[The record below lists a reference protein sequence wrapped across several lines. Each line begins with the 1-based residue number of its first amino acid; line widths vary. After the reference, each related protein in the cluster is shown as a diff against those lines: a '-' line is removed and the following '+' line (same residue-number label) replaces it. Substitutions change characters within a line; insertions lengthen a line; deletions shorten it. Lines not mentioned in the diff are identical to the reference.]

1 MTAVSQKPWVAW
13 KIGRPLPWMD
23 STLFLWF
30 SISCSRFRI
39 QRMSDGWMKEPWLC
53 LGCQRMGEGG
63 TPSFMLH
70 REDNSCGHHRCH
82 AQGVMSPKWKEE
94 LRTKWWKQNKTITNP
109 CPQSPV
115 WPGPALLISL
125 TWHCQHPPRTLSPT
139 HWCSFPFSVPSSFP
153 PQGLST
159 ALPGTHHHF
168 FLWLTPSQ
176 PSNFS
181 LNEAS
186 VDEVFRAPPLWPSLG
201 QTHPHTHLVYFHVN
215 LYFFYTV
222 LIITYLLTLFLSMS
236 ISPIRL
242 EASWV

>member
-1 MTAVSQKPWVAW
+1 MTAVSQNPWVAW
-13 KIGRPLPWMD
+13 KIGRPLLWMD

-30 SISCSRFRI
+30 SIYCSRFR
-39 QRMSDGWMKEPWLC
+39 DPENEWWMNVGTMTV
-53 LGCQRMGEGG
+53 LGCQRMGEGR
-63 TPSFMLH
+63 TPSFMLP
-70 REDNSCGHHRCH
+70 REDHSCGHHRCH

-94 LRTKWWKQNKTITNP
+94 LRTRWWKQNKTSTNP

-125 TWHCQHPPRTLSPT
+125 TWHRQHPPRTSSPT
-139 HWCSFPFSVPSSFP
+139 RWCSFPFSVPSSFP

-159 ALPGTHHHF
+159 ALSGTHHHF

-176 PSNFS
+176 PSSFS

-186 VDEVFRAPPLWPSLG
+186 VDKVFRAPPLWPSLG
-201 QTHPHTHLVYFHVN
+201 QTHPHNHLVYFNVN

-222 LIITYLLTLFLSMS
+222 LIITYLLALFCQCLYH
-236 ISPIRL
+236 PL
-242 EASWV
+242 D